1 VPAFDSDKDGM
12 NLSLVIMEL
21 CDDVV
26 EKKWNDIEGKG
37 GKLKKYIL
45 RHTDKNEPTYRFEI
59 FLKMLL
65 EFPKLKEDRV
75 DFTNNTE
82 TLLVELKS
90 YDKIISENIYRL
102 EIIEFEVVWQM
113 LLDVTNG
120 KSIEHA
126 VVKRELNE
134 FV

>member
-1 VPAFDSDKDGM
+1 
-12 NLSLVIMEL
+12 
-21 CDDVV
+21 
-26 EKKWNDIEGKG
+26 
-37 GKLKKYIL
+37 
-45 RHTDKNEPTYRFEI
+45 
-59 FLKMLL
+59 MLL